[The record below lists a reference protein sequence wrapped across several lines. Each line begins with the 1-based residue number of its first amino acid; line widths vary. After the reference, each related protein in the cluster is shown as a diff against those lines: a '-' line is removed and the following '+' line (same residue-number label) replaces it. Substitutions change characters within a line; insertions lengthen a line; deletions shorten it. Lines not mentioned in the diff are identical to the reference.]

1 MSDENKNPAKEAE
14 KSKGQASREEAR
26 PRPVAKEAKAHHP
39 KVSKMS
45 LAEVAQAIE
54 NTQAKMGA
62 LHSRYALSLLDRKAF
77 LTKYGAD
84 AQRKAA

>member
-1 MSDENKNPAKEAE
+1 MSDEKKNPAKEAE
-14 KSKGQASREEAR
+14 KPKGQEAREEAR

-39 KVSKMS
+39 KISKMS
-45 LAEVAQAIE
+45 LAEVSQAIE
-54 NTQAKMGA
+54 NTQAKMGG
-62 LHSRYALSLLDRKAF
+62 LHSRYALSLLERRAF